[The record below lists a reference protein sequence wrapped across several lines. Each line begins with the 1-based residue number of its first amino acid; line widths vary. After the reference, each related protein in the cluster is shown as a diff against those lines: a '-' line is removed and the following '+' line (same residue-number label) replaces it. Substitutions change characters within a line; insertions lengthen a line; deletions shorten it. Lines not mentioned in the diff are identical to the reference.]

1 MRTDKQQG
9 MDAKQLSRL
18 FSKAKEFAKER
29 GYNYIRY
36 KCPYKSY
43 IAYFVHEEEP
53 DSIDYFGYPS
63 YILVSANGNARMAN
77 FDEVYDI
84 LAL

>member
-1 MRTDKQQG
+1 MTEEEKNILLG
-9 MDAKQLSRL
+9 KV
-18 FSKAKEFAKER
+18 KEFAKEQ
-29 GYNYIRY
+29 GYNYVKY

-43 IAYFVHEEEP
+43 IAYFAHKEEP
-53 DSIDYFGYPS
+53 NDIDYFGYPS

-84 LAL
+84 LALL

>member
-1 MRTDKQQG
+1 

-36 KCPYKSY
+36 KCQVLCSLG
-43 IAYFVHEEEP
+43 I
-53 DSIDYFGYPS
+53 
-63 YILVSANGNARMAN
+63 
-77 FDEVYDI
+77 
-84 LAL
+84 